1 MLIGEW
7 KGSVSGIATILACG
21 LLDVLGSASV
31 KAALPI
37 QEVLTAEEKPPQYDQ
52 EADHVLNLRKSL
64 GWGQHSYVERL
75 FQRNSKK
82 WAFSAEGGKSLRLKS
97 RGKLPGIEL
106 GVEMHSLQAFQSVIP
121 QENLPKGLLDGKQNQ
136 PLLLPPSV
144 NAPDYNGGFLRFTW

>member
-1 MLIGEW
+1 MLGML
-7 KGSVSGIATILACG
+7 KKRHMLLVVVIL
-21 LLDVLGSASV
+21 LGGGQSAMCELTV
-31 KAALPI
+31 EAALPI

>member
-7 KGSVSGIATILACG
+7 KGSVSGIAIILAWG
-21 LLDVLGSASV
+21 LLDVVGSASV
-31 KAALPI
+31 KAALPM
-37 QEVLTAEEKPPQYDQ
+37 QEILTAEEKPPQYDQ